1 MILARPARRAGAKFL
16 EANMKIRESE
26 FTCMPAARAAALAV
40 LALCA
45 GAAHPA
51 SENDGGA
58 PAARA
63 ETRAGDLPGRV
74 KALESWRVDMQG
86 ATAVLETRYEGLDR
100 IQKDIRAT
108 VLAMKDENAGLAS
121 EWTAVK
127 SRQQEVSIR
136 VADVVAQVDVL
147 AQAQQ
152 KTDAAVTRVEKQSSE
167 RPGAVQLMNQVDALN
182 LELNKL
188 RGRLEELTN
197 GIDNA
202 QKRQRD
208 MYVDLDTRLRRVEQ
222 LGNSAKKDQE
232 TLAALEERVRK
243 LEQSVTG
250 SIPAPVA
257 SPAAAAAAAAPTA
270 ATAAAA
276 PTATTAATSP
286 PAASAA
292 LSLPPA
298 TLSVSDPAAVQRA
311 YDSALS
317 SFRTGDYPGA
327 IKGFEGFLKAN
338 PKHSLAPNALY
349 WIGEAHFQL
358 KDYRAAIE
366 SEQKLLGTY
375 PESSKAAD
383 AMLIVGTAE
392 ANLGDNAAAKK
403 TFEDLINRHPN
414 ADAAEKARARLA
426 RLRQATSNQ

>member
-1 MILARPARRAGAKFL
+1 MNLVRPARRAWAKFL
-16 EANMKIRESE
+16 EANMKIRESGSRSAR
-26 FTCMPAARAAALAV
+26 AAKAAALA
-40 LALCA
+40 LFTLST
-45 GAAHPA
+45 GAVHPA
-51 SENDGGA
+51 SETDAGA

-63 ETRAGDLPGRV
+63 DTRAADLPGRV
-74 KALESWRVDMQG
+74 KALEVWRVDMQG
-86 ATAVLETRYEGLDR
+86 ATAMLETRYEGLSR
-100 IQKDIRAT
+100 IQKDVRAT
-108 VLAMKDENAGLAS
+108 VLSMKDENAGLAS
-121 EWTAVK
+121 EWTALK
-127 SRQQEVSIR
+127 SRQQEVSGR
-136 VADVVAQVDVL
+136 VADIVAQVEVL

-152 KTDAAVTRVEKQSSE
+152 KTDAAVTRVEKQASE
-167 RPGAVQLMNQVDALN
+167 RPGVVQLMNQVDALN

-232 TLAALEERVRK
+232 TLATLEERVRR
-243 LEQSVTG
+243 LEQAVTG

-257 SPAAAAAAAAPTA
+257 SPAVAAAAAAP
-270 ATAAAA
+270 AAASA
-276 PTATTAATSP
+276 PPPS
-286 PAASAA
+286 PAASTAV
-292 LSLPPA
+292 SLPPA

-317 SFRTGDYPGA
+317 SFRSGDYPGA
-327 IKGFEGFLKAN
+327 VKSFEAFLKAN
-338 PKHSLAPNALY
+338 PRHSLAPNAQY

-392 ANLGDNAAAKK
+392 AGLGDNAAAKR

-414 ADAAEKARARLA
+414 TDAAEKARARLA